1 MTKEAFKMQS
11 KRITPVDILRHTF
24 IFALLILFLFP
35 IYWMIITSFKASE
48 DILTRP
54 PKFIFTP
61 TLDNY
66 IYAFQEANF
75 GLYIRNTLVI
85 ALISTAI
92 VIVLGSLASY
102 SFARY
107 NPGAGHLMFFILTT
121 RMMPAIAVIMPY
133 FLIFRDIGNT
143 AVGEALWLGLD
154 RPGALVVSYTM
165 FNLPFAIWLMH
176 SFFQDIPRDVEDSAR
191 LDGYSRLQV
200 LRRVVLPLAMP
211 GIAVTA
217 IFCLLFSWNEFLF
230 AFLLTRDAAA
240 TITVGVSGFW
250 TQRGILWGPMSAAA
264 VVCVV
269 PMMLFALFLQRYIVR
284 GLTFGAVRG

>member
-1 MTKEAFKMQS
+1 MQS
-11 KRITPVDILRHTF
+11 KRVTATDILRHTL
-24 IFALLILFLFP
+24 IFALLIIFLFP
-35 IYWMIITSFKASE
+35 IYWMIATSFKASP

-54 PKFIFTP
+54 PRFFFTP

-66 IYAFQEANF
+66 IYAFQKANF

-85 ALISTAI
+85 SVISTFL

-121 RMMPAIAVIMPY
+121 RMMPAIAVIIPY
-133 FLIFRDIGNT
+133 FLIFRDIGET
-143 AVGEALWLGLD
+143 AIGKFFWLGLD
-154 RPGALVVSYTM
+154 RPGTLVVSYTM

-191 LDGYSRLQV
+191 LDGYSRMQV
-200 LRRVVLPLAMP
+200 LRRVVLPLAAP

-250 TQRGILWGPMSAAA
+250 TERGILWGPLSAAA

-269 PMMLFALFLQRYIVR
+269 PTMLFALFLQRYIVR